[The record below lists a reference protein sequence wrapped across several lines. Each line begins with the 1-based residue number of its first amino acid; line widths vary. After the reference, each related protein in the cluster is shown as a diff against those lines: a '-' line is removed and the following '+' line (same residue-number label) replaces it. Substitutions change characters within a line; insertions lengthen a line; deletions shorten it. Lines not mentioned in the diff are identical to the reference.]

1 MEVSLQ
7 FVIAL
12 SSLILVALVLPWA
25 VRWLSNKRNAV
36 LRRGQTFAIRDV
48 FALEPKKRLCVFDYE
63 NTRYLVILGP
73 GSDTLIDVRP
83 LTPPPLPHDESYH
96 DESYHDEIH
105 HGKIHMW
112 GEPRL

>member
-12 SSLILVALVLPWA
+12 SSLIVVALVLPWT
-25 VRWLSNKRNAV
+25 VRWLTNKRNAV

-73 GSDTLIDVRP
+73 DSDTLVDVRP
-83 LTPPPLPHDESYH
+83 LTPPSLPHDEPDH
-96 DESYHDEIH
+96 DQVYYD
-105 HGKIHMW
+105 KIHSNKVHTW
-112 GEPRL
+112 GDPRL